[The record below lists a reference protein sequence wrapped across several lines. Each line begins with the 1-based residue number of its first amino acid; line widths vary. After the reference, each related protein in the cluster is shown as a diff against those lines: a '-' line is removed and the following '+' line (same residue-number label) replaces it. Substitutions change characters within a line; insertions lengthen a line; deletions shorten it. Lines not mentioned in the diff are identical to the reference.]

1 MIKLRDG
8 LKFLVS
14 FFLMF
19 AVILMQLSFFSS
31 LKVLNG
37 DFYKSTLSKNDYF
50 HLVRKDI
57 DFGFK
62 NLSMI
67 TSIPEETFTSSVSDA
82 AIIDLANRNIDITES
97 YMKYDTNYIDNKIDT
112 VPINNNLQKYV
123 EKNNIK
129 IDADLKNQ
137 LLTVSQDAGNIINNH
152 TILFNI
158 NAVDKYPQFQSFRKA
173 IYLLYSTKIISIFA
187 ILLMVTLLA
196 LLNKR
201 RPRRVFLWIG
211 SSLIP
216 AAIITLV
223 PSILALYY
231 RIPNRFSIDS
241 AYLNLALRDIS
252 LGYIKYF
259 IVTGIIVLLIGIACM
274 CTYTYLSA
282 KVHKAYG
289 KLDKQ

>member
-19 AVILMQLSFFSS
+19 AVILMQLSYFAS

-82 AIIDLANRNIDITES
+82 AIIHLANRNMDITES
-97 YMKYDTNYIDNKIDT
+97 YMKYDSDYIDNKIDT
-112 VPINNNLQKYV
+112 IPIYNNLQKYV
-123 EKNNIK
+123 EKSNIK
-129 IDADLKNQ
+129 VDAALKNQ
-137 LLTVSQDAGNIINNH
+137 LLSVSKDAGNIINNH

-173 IYLLYSTKIISIFA
+173 IYLLYSTKVVSIFA
-187 ILLMVTLLA
+187 ILFMVTLLA
-196 LLNKR
+196 FLNKR
-201 RPRRVFLWIG
+201 RPRRIFLWIG

-216 AAIITLV
+216 AATITLV

-231 RIPNRFSIDS
+231 KIPNRFSIDS

-274 CTYTYLSA
+274 CTYSYLSSQLQ
-282 KVHKAYG
+282 K
-289 KLDKQ
+289 KL